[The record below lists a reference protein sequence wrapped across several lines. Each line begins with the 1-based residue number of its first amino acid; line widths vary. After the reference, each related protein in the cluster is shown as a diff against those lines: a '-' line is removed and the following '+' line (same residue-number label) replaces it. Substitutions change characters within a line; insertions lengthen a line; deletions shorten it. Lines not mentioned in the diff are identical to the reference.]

1 MVLIMTDDVDSG
13 TIADAVTSFL
23 ADHTDGQRALEA
35 VLAVDSETTT
45 WTFEDIAIDSGTFG
59 ELVSR
64 GIVQKVDGEYQIA
77 DPEGVQAALDG
88 KSVDTQ
94 TPTEDSTRDISLPS
108 IDTRALAGLV
118 VALCVVAGARMTALG
133 SVFQRGYAISPG
145 NDAYYFRYWLGELL
159 AESSGV
165 TDFRV
170 LVDAPAGVSGVRP
183 LSHAT
188 NWFLAELLG
197 GSQWAAETVAIWLP
211 IVASVALGAVIYKLA
226 VILTRDVRVGLASVL
241 VLAVTP
247 VHATYS
253 GLGFLDHNI
262 HQYFWLGIT
271 LLTLGWLAVDLQ
283 QRVGGHDDRR
293 EAVLSQL
300 RATPT
305 WAVAVIFG
313 LSVAAGTHAWG
324 GSPLLLLPLA
334 AYIGL
339 RVALDVRTD
348 LSPVLTVL
356 PVLVGVG
363 IGSVLSIGLHLRWG
377 WHSGFVSTTPV
388 LVFGGGVV
396 VATLGELWRRLE
408 LDYRGL
414 LVSEGL
420 VAVGGLFVFRWLRPE
435 DWTRALRRADD
446 LFFREGATE
455 TVSLFATEYAVI
467 LGPLYQFGVGFYLA
481 LVMLGWVGL
490 VVTRRYEPGWLLLG
504 TYSGFLL
511 VIAAIQVRFA
521 GQLAIPFSI
530 LGGLG
535 VVYVLSA
542 VDLARRP
549 APLNEETSPTAS
561 DESSS
566 IPSLSLPDRHKTVYV
581 VGLGVLL
588 FGISLIFVP
597 GFAAQTDYS
606 APQASALESID
617 NHATEFDRE
626 YPANFVLSEWGDN
639 RMYNHFVN
647 GESRSYGYAQNNF
660 QNFQS
665 GSDPDEWYSQFD
677 GRVGYVVMT
686 EVDSDVPAEST
697 QSQLLANLG
706 AGGNGTEALSHYQL
720 LSVDEDRS
728 AAAFVVVPGATIT
741 APGEPGETVN
751 VSTEVSIDD
760 TSFSYE
766 REVTVGDTGR
776 VEVVV
781 PYAGEYSVGSASV
794 EVTETDVLNGTV
806 VATGST

>member
-1 MVLIMTDDVDSG
+1 MTSDADSG
-13 TIADAVTSFL
+13 TDADAISSFL
-23 ADHTDGQRALEA
+23 ADHTDGERALAA

-45 WTFEDIAIDSGTFG
+45 WTFDDIAIDSGTFG

-64 GIVQKVDGEYQIA
+64 GIVEKVDGEYQIA
-77 DPEGVQAALDG
+77 DPKNVQAVLDG
-88 KSVDTQ
+88 DLVDEET
-94 TPTEDSTRDISLPS
+94 STDEPAQNLSLPS
-108 IDTRALAGLV
+108 VDRQAMAGLFIGLL
-118 VALCVVAGARMTALG
+118 AVAGARMTAFG
-133 SVFQRGYAISPG
+133 SIFQRGYAISPG
-145 NDAYYFRYWLGELL
+145 NDPYYFRYWMGELL
-159 AESSGV
+159 ADSSGV
-165 TDFRV
+165 TDYNV

-183 LSHAT
+183 FAHAT
-188 NWFLAELLG
+188 NWFVATVLG
-197 GSQWAAETVAIWLP
+197 GGQVAAETVAIWLP
-211 IVASVALGAVIYKLA
+211 VLGSVALGVVIYKLA
-226 VILTRDVRVGLASVL
+226 VILTQDVRVGITSVL
-241 VLAVTP
+241 VFAVTP
-247 VHATYS
+247 IHAVYT
-253 GLGFLDHNI
+253 GLGFLDHNV

-283 QRVGGHDDRR
+283 QRLEESSDTRG
-293 EAVLSQL
+293 AVMSHL
-300 RATPT
+300 RSILT
-305 WAVAVIFG
+305 WGVAVAFG
-313 LSVAAGTHAWG
+313 LSVAFGTHAWG
-324 GSPLLLLPLA
+324 GSPLLLMPLA
-334 AYIGL
+334 GYIGL
-339 RVALDVRTD
+339 RVALDTRADV
-348 LSPVLTVL
+348 SPVLANL
-356 PVLVGVG
+356 PALVGVG
-363 IGSVLSIGLHLRWG
+363 IGSVLTLVLHLRWG
-377 WHSGFVSTTPV
+377 WHSGFVSTTPL
-388 LVFGGGVV
+388 LVFGGAVV
-396 VATLGELWRRLE
+396 VAALAELWRRHE
-408 LDYRGL
+408 LYYRGL
-414 LVSEGL
+414 LVGEGV
-420 VAVGGLFVFRWLRPE
+420 VAAGGLFVFRWLRPE

-581 VGLGVLL
+581 VGLGVLI